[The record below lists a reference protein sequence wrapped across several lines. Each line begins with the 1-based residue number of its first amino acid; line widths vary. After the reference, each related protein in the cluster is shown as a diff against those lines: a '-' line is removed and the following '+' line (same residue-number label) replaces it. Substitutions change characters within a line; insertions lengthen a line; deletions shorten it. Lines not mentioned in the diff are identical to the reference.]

1 VARVEIYQEQ
11 IFRDPYVLGQVL
23 PMPSQNVTNWIWL
36 MIIGAFALVFVGNAG
51 ALIAAIFAL
60 RTPQA
65 AEHIQILLT
74 VFTTVAGILAGFI
87 SGRASTGGS
96 AR

>member
-1 VARVEIYQEQ
+1 
-11 IFRDPYVLGQVL
+11 
-23 PMPSQNVTNWIWL
+23 MPSQNVTNWIWL
-36 MIIGAFALVFVGNAG
+36 IIIGAFALVFIGNAG
-51 ALIAAIFAL
+51 GLIWAIFTL